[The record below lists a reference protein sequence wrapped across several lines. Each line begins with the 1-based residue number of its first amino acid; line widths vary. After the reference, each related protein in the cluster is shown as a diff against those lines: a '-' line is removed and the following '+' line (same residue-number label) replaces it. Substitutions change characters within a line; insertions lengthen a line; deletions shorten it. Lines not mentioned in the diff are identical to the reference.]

1 MRLVLEEL
9 LLDSMVLHPMQAR
22 LLASFL
28 TEWESTS
35 LCRLQRRLLQVG
47 VQDAYT
53 AGTVWQTIKPYVP
66 PRLCE
71 RKAPPI
77 IPAIA

>member
-1 MRLVLEEL
+1 VLEEL

-22 LLASFL
+22 LLASCL
-28 TEWESTS
+28 AEWELTS
-35 LCRLQRRLLQVG
+35 LCRLQRRLPQVG
-47 VQDAYT
+47 AQDAYT
-53 AGTVWQTIKPYVP
+53 AGTVRQANKQYVL

-77 IPAIA
+77 TPANA